1 MEENMN
7 KRLFPIMIVLFGLIL
22 TPFMAYA
29 APPFYEGKVIR
40 IVVGHSAGGGFDTYA
55 RLVGRHL
62 GKHLPGNPTVI
73 VENMVGAGSLIA
85 AKYLYSRAKPDGLT
99 IGTLTSQLVM
109 AQIMGREGVDI
120 DTRKFE
126 WIGVPVQDHVVC
138 IFNKSSGITSM
149 EKWFAAKTPVKMGG
163 TAPGDTTADVPRIL
177 KAALNLPIQLVEG
190 YKGTAEIRLASESG
204 EIAGSCWQWE
214 AVKGTWTKA
223 LESGDVVTVL
233 QATAQP
239 VPDLSKVPLATS
251 YAKTEEARQLIKMGI
266 YEPSSVTRPFFLPPG
281 TPKDQVQVLR
291 KAFQE
296 TMKDPALLE
305 EAKKSK
311 LDINPVTGEELESII
326 KGLFNINPSI
336 VSKLKEIIYPK
347 K

>member
-1 MEENMN
+1 MN
-7 KRLFPIMIVLFGLIL
+7 RKLLFLATVLLVL
-22 TPFMAYA
+22 TLVPFVANGA
-29 APPFYEGKVIR
+29 APFYEGKVIR

-55 RLVGRHL
+55 RMVGRHL

-85 AKYLYSRAKPDGLT
+85 GKYLYSRAKPDGLT

-109 AQIMGREGVDI
+109 AQILGREGVDI

-138 IFNKSSGITSM
+138 IFTKASGITHM
-149 EKWFAAKTPVKMGG
+149 EKWIAAKAPVKMGG

-177 KAALNLPIQLVEG
+177 KAALQLPIQLVEG

-204 EIAGSCWQWE
+204 EVAGSCWQWE
-214 AVKGTWTKA
+214 SVKVTWRKA
-223 LESGDVVTVL
+223 LDAGEVITVL
-233 QATAQP
+233 QATPKALS
-239 VPDLSKVPLATS
+239 DLQKVPLATS
-251 YAKTEEARQLIKMGI
+251 YAKTEEARELIKVGI
-266 YEPSSVTRPFFLPPG
+266 YEPSVITRPFFLPPG
-281 TPKDQVQVLR
+281 TPKDQVQVIR

-296 TMKDPALLE
+296 TMKDPGLLE
-305 EAKKSK
+305 EAKKSN
-311 LDINPVTGEELESII
+311 LDINPMTGEEVERII
-326 KGLFNINPSI
+326 KGLFSINPSI
-336 VSKLKEIIYPK
+336 VSRLKEILYPK